1 MKKNNEKKKHDYDIT
16 VVGAGFIGLTIS
28 LMLAKLGLK
37 ICILE
42 SKKFNNFTDKRTT
55 ALSQGTKRIYEGLN
69 IWRYLKDFT
78 QSINDIVISEADN
91 KNYMEFNSKN
101 LNEGQLG
108 FIIENANFRSV
119 LINEI
124 KKNKYI
130 DIFFN
135 SKVIDIFNSEETNEV
150 KVKTSKILT
159 KSNLLIG
166 ADGRK
171 SKVRDLLNLK
181 YYYKDYNQNAY
192 IFNLEHSNPHN
203 GVALERFFPEGPL
216 AILPMKKKNKSFRS
230 SVVWTIDN
238 NLGDFS
244 KLKQTEFENEFSER
258 YQNFFGE
265 IVNISKPSRYPLNL
279 VYSYDSFI
287 QNAVL
292 VGDAS
297 QGIHPIAGQGFN
309 LGMRDCLILQK
320 EISKAI
326 ETGSPILNNI
336 GLRKFETR
344 RFFDKK
350 LFINATDFLN
360 AIFSNNSFFIKNLRK
375 IGIFSINR
383 SNFMKNELMRNAMG
397 LRSFD
402 ILDRFV

>member
-42 SKKFNNFTDKRTT
+42 SKKFNKFTDKRTT
-55 ALSQGTKRIYEGLN
+55 ALSQGTKRIYERLN

-135 SKVIDIFNSEETNEV
+135 SKVIDIFNSEDKNEV

-171 SKVRDLLNLK
+171 SKVRDLLNL
-181 YYYKDYNQNAY
+181 
-192 IFNLEHSNPHN
+192 H
-203 GVALERFFPEGPL
+203 
-216 AILPMKKKNKSFRS
+216 
-230 SVVWTIDN
+230 
-238 NLGDFS
+238 
-244 KLKQTEFENEFSER
+244 
-258 YQNFFGE
+258 
-265 IVNISKPSRYPLNL
+265 
-279 VYSYDSFI
+279 
-287 QNAVL
+287 VL
-292 VGDAS
+292 
-297 QGIHPIAGQGFN
+297 
-309 LGMRDCLILQK
+309 
-320 EISKAI
+320 
-326 ETGSPILNNI
+326 
-336 GLRKFETR
+336 
-344 RFFDKK
+344 
-350 LFINATDFLN
+350 
-360 AIFSNNSFFIKNLRK
+360 
-375 IGIFSINR
+375 
-383 SNFMKNELMRNAMG
+383 
-397 LRSFD
+397 
-402 ILDRFV
+402 

>member
-1 MKKNNEKKKHDYDIT
+1 M
-16 VVGAGFIGLTIS
+16 S
-28 LMLAKLGLK
+28 
-37 ICILE
+37 
-42 SKKFNNFTDKRTT
+42 
-55 ALSQGTKRIYEGLN
+55 
-69 IWRYLKDFT
+69 
-78 QSINDIVISEADN
+78 
-91 KNYMEFNSKN
+91 
-101 LNEGQLG
+101 
-108 FIIENANFRSV
+108 
-119 LINEI
+119 
-124 KKNKYI
+124 
-130 DIFFN
+130 
-135 SKVIDIFNSEETNEV
+135 
-150 KVKTSKILT
+150 
-159 KSNLLIG
+159 
-166 ADGRK
+166 
-171 SKVRDLLNLK
+171 
-181 YYYKDYNQNAY
+181 
-192 IFNLEHSNPHN
+192 
-203 GVALERFFPEGPL
+203 
-216 AILPMKKKNKSFRS
+216 
-230 SVVWTIDN
+230 
-238 NLGDFS
+238 
-244 KLKQTEFENEFSER
+244 
-258 YQNFFGE
+258 
-265 IVNISKPSRYPLNL
+265 
-279 VYSYDSFI
+279 YSYDSFI